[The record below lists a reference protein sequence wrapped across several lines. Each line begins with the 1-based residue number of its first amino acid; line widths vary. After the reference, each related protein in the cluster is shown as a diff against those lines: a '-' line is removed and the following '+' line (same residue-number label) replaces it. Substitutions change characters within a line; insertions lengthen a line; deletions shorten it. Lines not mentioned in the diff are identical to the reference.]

1 MNNVTRLPVSCAVG
15 EAKAGDGKR
24 YKIAV
29 GHNRLMLQS
38 RQTGKQTGI
47 EWNRLVEVARKGGLD
62 LDGASDELAGGPDAA
77 A

>member
-1 MNNVTRLPVSCAVG
+1 MSNVTRLPVSCAIG
-15 EAKAGDGKR
+15 EAHSDDGSR
-24 YKIAV
+24 YKVAV

-47 EWNRLVEVARKGGLD
+47 GWDRLVDVARKAGLD
-62 LDGASDELAGGPDAA
+62 LDGAHEDLAGGPDAA